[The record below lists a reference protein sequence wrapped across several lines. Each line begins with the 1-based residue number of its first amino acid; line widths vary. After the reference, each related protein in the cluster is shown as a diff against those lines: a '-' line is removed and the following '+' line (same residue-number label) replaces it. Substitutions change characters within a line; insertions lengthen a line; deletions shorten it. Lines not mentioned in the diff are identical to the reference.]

1 MKKQLM
7 ILTATL
13 GLAVSVFGQGQVTLG
28 NNSSSLIRIN
38 DAVAGTPAA
47 IGQLTFELLAGAPG
61 GSLTAVGTAPSNGA
75 IAGRIANTV
84 FNITA
89 VGAGQ
94 NADFQ
99 VRAWD
104 SAFANYATAFGAGA
118 LTGQSVVFQSLTSAA
133 GDPPAL
139 PVALAGKYPGFA
151 VAVPEPSTIAL
162 GLIGA
167 GSLLFLRR
175 KK

>member
-28 NNSSSLIRIN
+28 NNSASLVRIN
-38 DAVAGTPAA
+38 DAVSGTPAA
-47 IGQLTFELLAGAPG
+47 IGQLTFQLLAGAPG

-84 FNITA
+84 FNIAA
-89 VGAGQ
+89 VAAGQ
-94 NADFQ
+94 TGDFQ

-104 SAFANYATAFGAGA
+104 SAFATFAAAQSAGA
-118 LTGQSVVFQSLTSAA
+118 LTGQSAVFQSTTSPA

-139 PVALAGKYPGFA
+139 PVALAGKYAGFA
-151 VAVPEPSTIAL
+151 VQVPEPSTIAL

>member
-1 MKKQLM
+1 M

-13 GLAVSVFGQGQVTLG
+13 GLAVSVFGQGQVTLA

-38 DAVAGTPAA
+38 DAVSGTPAA
-47 IGQLTFELLAGAPG
+47 IGQLTFQLLAAAPG
-61 GSLTAVGTAPSNGA
+61 GSLAAVGTAPSNAA

-89 VGAGQ
+89 VGSGL

-104 SAFANYATAFGAGA
+104 SAFASYAAALGAGA
-118 LTGQSVVFQSLTSAA
+118 LTGQSVVFQSLTSPA

-139 PVALAGKYPGFA
+139 PVTLAGKYAGFA
-151 VAVPEPSTIAL
+151 VQVPEPSTIAL

>member
-1 MKKQLM
+1 M

-28 NNSSSLIRIN
+28 NNAASLIRIN
-38 DAVAGTPAA
+38 DAVSGTPAA
-47 IGQLTFELLAGAPG
+47 IGQLRFELLAGAPG
-61 GSLTAVGTAPSNGA
+61 GSLTAVGTAPSNAA

-84 FNITA
+84 FNISA
-89 VGAGQ
+89 VPAGQ
-94 NADFQ
+94 NADFR

-104 SAFANYATAFGAGA
+104 NAFANYDAAFAAAA
-118 LTGQSVVFQSLTSAA
+118 LTGQSAVFQSTTSPA

-139 PVALAGKYPGFA
+139 PVALAGKYAGFA
-151 VAVPEPSTIAL
+151 VQIPEPSTIAL